1 MESLICKSFFFKFGK
16 LPAHQRGAGGYP
28 ELDLIDS
35 VGLFRGGGG
44 DLNPIMPP
52 PIFIKPF
59 WEELWLEPFSGPGV
73 NGGNPCFPEPLLS

>member
-1 MESLICKSFFFKFGK
+1 MSFVKKSGK

-35 VGLFRGGGG
+35 VGLFRGCGG

-52 PIFIKPF
+52 PIFMKALLVL
-59 WEELWLEPFSGPGV
+59 ELFRGPGV
-73 NGGNPCFPEPLLS
+73 NGGNPLMHELLF